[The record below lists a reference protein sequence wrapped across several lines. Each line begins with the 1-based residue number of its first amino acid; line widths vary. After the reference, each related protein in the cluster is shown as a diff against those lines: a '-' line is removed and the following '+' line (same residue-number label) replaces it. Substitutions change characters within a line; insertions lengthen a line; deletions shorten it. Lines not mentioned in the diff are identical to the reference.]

1 MAGGNCLAA
10 FNLPMR
16 EALAQSHGYPL
27 ALTATIVPVLVV
39 VAGLT
44 LLGKEARGIEFG
56 GRLDT
61 GQESA
66 TARAG

>member
-1 MAGGNCLAA
+1 
-10 FNLPMR
+10 
-16 EALAQSHGYPL
+16 
-27 ALTATIVPVLVV
+27 LTATVVPVLIA

-56 GRLDT
+56 GRLGT

-66 TARAG
+66 TARAR